1 MQHCVNKLNSC
12 LFGHVPTQP
21 LATSVDLHSLKRI
34 TANTLATGYD
44 HFAQQTRI
52 CGHCTSDAF
61 SSSRQLSMSA
71 NIQFVRIG
79 RRRVAPHVADKR
91 HKMISTDVGDFRFNF
106 VLGNLV
112 EQETVIA
119 DNNSYIASSK
129 RVSNELIRIGQIV
142 IHEVIYAEFL
152 ALGRCDFCLPP
163 YAHSLQ
169 YLLRYSQRIIRSLL
183 MLLN

>member
-1 MQHCVNKLNSC
+1 
-12 LFGHVPTQP
+12 
-21 LATSVDLHSLKRI
+21 
-34 TANTLATGYD
+34 
-44 HFAQQTRI
+44 
-52 CGHCTSDAF
+52 
-61 SSSRQLSMSA
+61 MSA

-169 YLLRYSQRIIRSLL
+169 YLLRDSQRIIPSLL
-183 MLLN
+183 VLLNKLRSTSSIQHKAHGGFRAELCPWRFMPEVFFFTPHK